1 MTPLQ
6 RLETAILTLKAHQQ
20 NPNLS
25 PLLRRDLEA
34 GARDVIADCAIAAL
48 ASIEIANAR
57 HKANAT
63 APRTLTVQAEVIGY
77 ARGAADR
84 ARMEVV

>member
-6 RLETAILTLKAHQQ
+6 RLEIAILTLKAHQQ

-25 PLLRRDLEA
+25 PLLRRDLED
-34 GARDVIADCAIAAL
+34 GARYVIAECAIAAL

-57 HKANAT
+57 YKANAT
-63 APRTLTVQAEVIGY
+63 TTRTLTVQAEVIGY
-77 ARGAADR
+77 AKGEFDR
-84 ARMEVV
+84 ARMEVA